1 MARKRSTT
9 TVDDN
14 ITTDDITTDDDAA
27 VEAADAAADAQ
38 AEAAQEPA
46 EPTESAPEPAADAP
60 ATDEARPGIWEL
72 ELINPRTRQPE
83 VHQVPGATE
92 EEARANIR
100 ASFQEVG
107 GTIRRVV

>member
-1 MARKRSTT
+1 M
-9 TVDDN
+9 DDN
-14 ITTDDITTDDDAA
+14 IPDNDIETTTDDDAA

-38 AEAAQEPA
+38 AEAAQEPEEATETAA
-46 EPTESAPEPAADAP
+46 EPEPDATPAAPEAPAA
-60 ATDEARPGIWEL
+60 EAHAGVWEL

-100 ASFQEVG
+100 AGFQEVG